1 MLDVLSSICRE
12 LGHFDQVHLRT
23 FIGILLL
30 LDIKLRYVTALSN
43 FDDPNSI
50 LFNF

>member
-1 MLDVLSSICRE
+1 MLDVLSSVCRE

-23 FIGILLL
+23 VIGIVLL

-43 FDDPNSI
+43 FNDPNSV